1 MGVAQTFDITK
12 NFSLTSTAGATPTP
26 ALPTSGWEKSGLIHM
41 TVGII
46 SSFWVLAFSAQ
57 PARQR
62 AWPFRTTAAV
72 QPGNGKSVQMSYWR
86 APEIC
91 MDDQTELLQWCEKAM
106 QAAVR
111 AAQKKPKPK
120 PKPKK

>member
-1 MGVAQTFDITK
+1 MGFSESYKDFLFDQLAGFGSVTIRRMFGGGGVYLDGLMFGLVYDDMLYLK
-12 NFSLTSTAGATPTP
+12 ADATSQAAFETAG
-26 ALPTSGWEKSGLIHM
+26 S
-41 TVGII
+41 
-46 SSFWVLAFSAQ
+46 
-57 PARQR
+57 R
-62 AWPFRTTAAV
+62 PFV
-72 QPGNGKSVQMSYWR
+72 YQPGNGKSVQMSYWR